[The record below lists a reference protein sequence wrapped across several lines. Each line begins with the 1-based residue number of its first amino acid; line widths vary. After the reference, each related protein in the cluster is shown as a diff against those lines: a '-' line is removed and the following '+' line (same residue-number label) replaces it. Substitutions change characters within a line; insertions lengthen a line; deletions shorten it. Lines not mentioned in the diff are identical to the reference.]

1 MNQAKFLLLP
11 LFLFCFFTSCRQL
24 TDEKYISEGIIEYDI
39 SYPETAEDNVMIALM
54 PKTMLLKFKNDK
66 VAFEFTGG
74 MGLFKATFVSDLQNQ
89 KLLHLVKILNKKY
102 ALTYNAAEIHD
113 IDEMPGINI
122 NFTGEKKTI
131 AGYETKRSLITFKD
145 DENTSY
151 DIYFT
156 EDINLKTPN
165 WSTPYKEI
173 NGVLM
178 EYQLKRYN
186 VVMRFTATSV
196 KKADIDDSDFEKPD
210 DYKIIT
216 KEEMDQLF
224 LNLN

>member
-1 MNQAKFLLLP
+1 MNKAKFFLLTIIVFC
-11 LFLFCFFTSCRQL
+11 LFNSCRQL
-24 TDEKYISEGIIEYDI
+24 TDKKYISEGIIEYDI
-39 SYPETAEDNVMIALM
+39 TYPETTEDNVMIAIM

-74 MGLFKATFVSDLQNQ
+74 MGLFKATFISDLQKQ
-89 KLLHLVKILNKKY
+89 SIIHLVKILNKKY
-102 ALTYNAAEIHD
+102 AITYNSSQIQE
-113 IDEMPGINI
+113 IDEMPELNI
-122 NFTGEKKTI
+122 NFTGDKKTI
-131 AGYETKRSLITFKD
+131 AGYESKRSLITFKD

-156 EDINLKTPN
+156 DDLNIKTPN

-173 NGVLM
+173 NGVLL

-196 KKADIDDSDFEKPD
+196 SAADIDDSDFEKPEE
-210 DYKIIT
+210 YKIIT
-216 KEEMDQLF
+216 KEEMDQIF
-224 LNLN
+224 LNLR